1 MQKIVHLVFWLI
13 IEFHNYS
20 MKKIFLLIAL
30 ATFTLNSFSQNIFS
44 LFGKANTFFDLF
56 AAGKFDE
63 AHGYFSEEGKTKVTA
78 ENLKQFWENME
89 GRLGKVK
96 AIDAT
101 GSKTQGEYYAVTVS
115 GEFQYDKQ
123 DFILLF
129 DKTEKLVGM
138 HLPPKAITYRAPG
151 YADSTLYKEKSTY
164 IQWPG
169 HQLAAVITTPKDG
182 NSFPIVVLVH
192 GSGPNDMDETI
203 GPNKPFKDIAA
214 GLAVNGIASIRYVKR
229 TVIYP
234 QEFGKAYTVKEEVL
248 DDALQAIAL
257 AKTVEGVDLKQIY
270 VLGHSLGGMLA
281 PRIATLA
288 PDLKGII
295 LAAAPARSLSD
306 IIIEQNKYM
315 VAQMKDTTA
324 TVQKALNDAI
334 AQIETTKITK
344 LGKMKP
350 DSVLLGL
357 PASYWVDLN
366 NYDQVAV
373 AKKLKQRIFV
383 IQGGYD
389 FQVSETDFNLWKDA
403 LGTNTNVTLKLYP
416 EYNHLFSQQEAKGNA
431 MQYQKPGNVEQ
442 RVVED
447 LSNWIKEL

>member
-1 MQKIVHLVFWLI
+1 
-13 IEFHNYS
+13 
-20 MKKIFLLIAL
+20 MKKFFLLSTFLFLAL
-30 ATFTLNSFSQNIFS
+30 TSFSQNIFS

-56 AAGKFDE
+56 AAGKFEE

-78 ENLKQFWENME
+78 ENLKQFWTNME
-89 GRLGKVK
+89 ARLGKVK
-96 AIDAT
+96 SIDAS
-101 GSKTQGEYYAVTVS
+101 GSKAQGEYFAVTVS

-138 HLPPKAITYRAPG
+138 HLPPKTITYRAPG

-164 IQWPG
+164 IEWPG
-169 HQLAAVITTPKDG
+169 HQLAAVVTTPKDG

-214 GLAVNGIASIRYVKR
+214 GLAVNGIASVRYVKR

-234 QEFGKAYTVKEEVL
+234 HEFGKAYTVKEEVL

-257 AKTVEGVDLKQIY
+257 AKTVQGVDLKQIY

-295 LAAAPARSLSD
+295 LAAAPARTLPD

-315 VAQMKDTTA
+315 VSQIKDTSA
-324 TVQKALNDAI
+324 VMQKNLADAI
-334 AQIETTKITK
+334 TEIERAKITK

-350 DSVLLGL
+350 DSVILGL
-357 PASYWVDLN
+357 PASYWADLN
-366 NYDQVAV
+366 SYNQVET
-373 AKKLKQRIFV
+373 AKKLKQRIF
-383 IQGGYD
+383 ILQGGYD
-389 FQVSETDFNLWKDA
+389 FQVTETDFNLWKEA
-403 LGTNTNVTLKLYP
+403 LSANPNVSFKLYP
-416 EYNHLFSQQEAKGNA
+416 DFNHLFSQQEAKGNA
-431 MQYQKPGNVEQ
+431 TQYQKPSNVEQ
-442 RVVED
+442 RTIED
-447 LSNWIKEL
+447 LANWIKEL

>member
-1 MQKIVHLVFWLI
+1 
-13 IEFHNYS
+13 
-20 MKKIFLLIAL
+20 MKKIFLFL
-30 ATFTLNSFSQNIFS
+30 AFTIFALNSFSQNIFS

-56 AAGKFDE
+56 AAGKFEE
-63 AHGYFSEEGKTKVTA
+63 AHGYFSEEGQTKVTA
-78 ENLKQFWENME
+78 ENLKQFWANME
-89 GRLGKVK
+89 GRMGKVK
-96 AIDAT
+96 SIDAT
-101 GSKTQGEYYAVTVS
+101 GSKIQGEFYAITVS

-123 DFILLF
+123 DFVLLF

-138 HLPPKAITYRAPG
+138 HLLPKAVTYRAPG
-151 YADSTLYKEKSTY
+151 YADSTLYKEKSSY

-214 GLAVNGIASIRYVKR
+214 GLAVNGIASVRYVKR

-234 QEFGKAYTVKEEVL
+234 HEFSKAYTVKEEVL

-257 AKTVEGVDLKQIY
+257 AKTVEGVDTKQIY

-306 IIIEQNKYM
+306 LIIEQNKYM
-315 VAQMKDTTA
+315 VAKSKDTTA
-324 TVQKALNDAI
+324 AMQQNLQKAI
-334 AQIETTKITK
+334 TEIEKTKITK

-350 DSVLLGL
+350 DSLLLGL

-366 NYDQVAV
+366 SYNQVET
-373 AKKLKQRIFV
+373 AKKLKQRIF
-383 IQGGYD
+383 ILQGGYD
-389 FQVSETDFNLWKDA
+389 FQVTETDFNLWKEA
-403 LGTNTNVTLKLYP
+403 LGSNTNVSFKLYP
-416 EYNHLFSQQEAKGNA
+416 DFNHLFSQQEEKGTVL
-431 MQYQKPGNVEQ
+431 QYQKPGNVEQ
-442 RVVED
+442 RTIED
-447 LSNWIKEL
+447 LANWIKEL

>member
-1 MQKIVHLVFWLI
+1 
-13 IEFHNYS
+13 
-20 MKKIFLLIAL
+20 MKKTFLLFTFLLFAL
-30 ATFTLNSFSQNIFS
+30 TGFSQNVFS

-56 AAGKFDE
+56 AAGKFEE
-63 AHGYFSEEGKTKVTA
+63 AHAYFSEEGKTKVTP
-78 ENLKQFWENME
+78 ENLKQFWTNME
-89 GRLGKVK
+89 ARFGKVK
-96 AIDAT
+96 SIDAS
-101 GSKTQGEYYAVTVS
+101 GSRVQGEYYAVTVN

-123 DFILLF
+123 DFLLLF
-129 DKTEKLVGM
+129 DKSEKLVGL
-138 HLPPKAITYRAPG
+138 HLPPKAATYRAPG

-169 HQLAAVITTPKDG
+169 HQLATIITTPKDG

-203 GPNKPFKDIAA
+203 GPNKPFKDVAA
-214 GLAVNGIASIRYVKR
+214 GLAANGIASIRYVKR
-229 TVIYP
+229 TVLYP
-234 QEFGKAYTVKEEVL
+234 NEFNKAYTVKEEVL

-315 VAQMKDTTA
+315 LTLSKDTTA
-324 TVQKALNDAI
+324 AMQKVLDA
-334 AQIETTKITK
+334 AIEEIEKTKITK
-344 LGKMKP
+344 LGNMKP
-350 DSVLLGL
+350 DSLLLGL
-357 PASYWVDLN
+357 PASYWADLN
-366 NYDQVAV
+366 SYDQVAT

-383 IQGGYD
+383 IQGAND
-389 FQVSETDFNLWKDA
+389 FQVTETDYNLWNDA
-403 LGTNTNVTLKLYP
+403 LKQNSNVTLKLYP
-416 EYNHLFSQQEAKGNA
+416 AYNHLLSEQQEKGTTA
-431 MQYQKPGNVEQ
+431 QYQNPGNVEQ
-442 RVVED
+442 RLIED
-447 LSNWIKEL
+447 LAAWIKEL

>member
-1 MQKIVHLVFWLI
+1 
-13 IEFHNYS
+13 
-20 MKKIFLLIAL
+20 MKKIFLFL
-30 ATFTLNSFSQNIFS
+30 AFTIFALNSFSQNIFS

-56 AAGKFDE
+56 AAGKFEE
-63 AHGYFSEEGKTKVTA
+63 AHGYFSEEGQTKVTA
-78 ENLKQFWENME
+78 ENLKQFWANME
-89 GRLGKVK
+89 GRMGKVK
-96 AIDAT
+96 SIDAT
-101 GSKTQGEYYAVTVS
+101 GSKIQGEFYAITVS

-123 DFILLF
+123 DFVLLF

-138 HLPPKAITYRAPG
+138 HLLPKAVTYRAPG
-151 YADSTLYKEKSTY
+151 YADSTLYKEKSRY

-234 QEFGKAYTVKEEVL
+234 HEFSKAYTVKEEVL

-257 AKTVEGVDLKQIY
+257 AKTVEGVDTKQIY

-306 IIIEQNKYM
+306 LIIEQNKYM
-315 VAQMKDTTA
+315 VAKSKDTTA
-324 TVQKALNDAI
+324 AMQQNLQKAI
-334 AQIETTKITK
+334 TEIEKTKITK

-350 DSVLLGL
+350 DSLLLGL

-366 NYDQVAV
+366 SYNQVET
-373 AKKLKQRIFV
+373 AKKLKQRIF
-383 IQGGYD
+383 ILQGGYD
-389 FQVSETDFNLWKDA
+389 FQVTETDFNLWKEA
-403 LGTNTNVTLKLYP
+403 LGSNTNVSFKLYP
-416 EYNHLFSQQEAKGNA
+416 DFNHLFSQQEEKGTVL
-431 MQYQKPGNVEQ
+431 QYQKPGNVEQ
-442 RVVED
+442 RTIED
-447 LSNWIKEL
+447 LANWIKEL

>member
-1 MQKIVHLVFWLI
+1 
-13 IEFHNYS
+13 
-20 MKKIFLLIAL
+20 MKKTFLLFTFLLFAL
-30 ATFTLNSFSQNIFS
+30 TGFSQNVFS

-56 AAGKFDE
+56 AAGKFEE
-63 AHGYFSEEGKTKVTA
+63 AHAYFSEEGKTKVTP
-78 ENLKQFWENME
+78 ENLKQFWTNME
-89 GRLGKVK
+89 ARFGKVK
-96 AIDAT
+96 SIDAS
-101 GSKTQGEYYAVTVS
+101 GSRVQGEYYAVTVN

-123 DFILLF
+123 DFLLLF
-129 DKTEKLVGM
+129 DKSEKLVGL
-138 HLPPKAITYRAPG
+138 HLPPKAATYRAPG

-169 HQLAAVITTPKDG
+169 HQLAAIITTPKDG

-203 GPNKPFKDIAA
+203 GPNKPFKDVAA
-214 GLAVNGIASIRYVKR
+214 GLAANGIASIRYVKR
-229 TVIYP
+229 TVLYP
-234 QEFGKAYTVKEEVL
+234 NEFSKAYTVKEEVL

-315 VAQMKDTTA
+315 VAKSKDTTA
-324 TVQKALNDAI
+324 AMQQNLQKAI
-334 AQIETTKITK
+334 AEIEKTKITK

-350 DSVLLGL
+350 DSILLGL

-366 NYDQVAV
+366 NYNQVET

-383 IQGGYD
+383 LQGGYD
-389 FQVSETDFNLWKDA
+389 FQVTETDFNLWKEA
-403 LGTNTNVTLKLYP
+403 LSANSNASFKLYP
-416 EYNHLFSQQEAKGNA
+416 DFNHLFSQQEEKGTSL
-431 MQYQKPGNVEQ
+431 QYQKPSNVEQ
-442 RVVED
+442 RTIED
-447 LSNWIKEL
+447 LVNWIKEL

>member
-1 MQKIVHLVFWLI
+1 
-13 IEFHNYS
+13 
-20 MKKIFLLIAL
+20 MKKIFLLSALLFLAL
-30 ATFTLNSFSQNIFS
+30 ASFSQNVFS

-56 AAGKFDE
+56 AAGKFEE

-78 ENLKQFWENME
+78 ENLKQFWTNME
-89 GRLGKVK
+89 ARLGKVK
-96 AIDAT
+96 SIDAT
-101 GSKTQGEYYAVTVS
+101 GSRNQGEFYAVTVS

-123 DFILLF
+123 DFVLMF
-129 DKTEKLVGM
+129 DKSEKLVGM
-138 HLPPKAITYRAPG
+138 HLPPKAVSYRAPG

-164 IQWPG
+164 IEWPG
-169 HQLAAVITTPKDG
+169 HQLAAVVTTPKDG

-214 GLAVNGIASIRYVKR
+214 GLALNGIASIRYVKR

-234 QEFGKAYTVKEEVL
+234 QEFGKTYTVKEEVL
-248 DDALQAIAL
+248 DDALAAIAL
-257 AKTVEGVDLKQIY
+257 AKKVEGVDLKQIY

-306 IIIEQNKYM
+306 LIIEQNKYM
-315 VAQMKDTTA
+315 VAQSKDTSA
-324 TVQKALNDAI
+324 VMQKNLADAI
-334 AQIETTKITK
+334 TEIEKTK
-344 LGKMKP
+344 LTKLANNMKP
-350 DSVLLGL
+350 DSILLGL
-357 PASYWVDLN
+357 PASYWIDLN
-366 NYDQVAV
+366 NYNQVET

-389 FQVSETDFNLWKDA
+389 FQVSETDFNLWKEA
-403 LGTNTNVTLKLYP
+403 LSSNSNVNFKLYP
-416 EYNHLFSQQEAKGNA
+416 DFNHLFAQVEEKGN
-431 MQYQKPGNVEQ
+431 MLQYQKPSNVEQ
-442 RVVED
+442 RTIED
-447 LSNWIKEL
+447 LANWIKEL

>member
-1 MQKIVHLVFWLI
+1 LDLKHFQSIR
-13 IEFHNYS
+13 
-20 MKKIFLLIAL
+20 MKKIFLFVAL
-30 ATFTLNSFSQNIFS
+30 VVFSINSFSQNIFS

-56 AAGKFDE
+56 AAGKFEE
-63 AHGYFSEEGKTKVTA
+63 AHGYFSDEGKTKITA
-78 ENLKQFWENME
+78 ENLKQFWTNME
-89 GRLGKVK
+89 ARLGKVK
-96 AIDAT
+96 SIDAS
-101 GSKTQGEYYAVTVS
+101 GSRVQGEYYAVTVS

-123 DFILLF
+123 DFVLLF

-138 HLPPKAITYRAPG
+138 HLPPKATAYRAPG

-164 IQWPG
+164 LQWPG

-257 AKTVEGVDLKQIY
+257 AKTVQGVDLKQIY

-295 LAAAPARSLSD
+295 LAAAPARKLSD

-315 VAQMKDTTA
+315 VAQTKDTTA
-324 TVQKALNDAI
+324 AIKKTLADAI
-334 AQIETTKITK
+334 TEIEKTKITK

-350 DSVLLGL
+350 DSILLGI

-366 NYDQVAV
+366 SNDQVET
-373 AKKLKQRIFV
+373 AKKLKQRIFI

-389 FQVSETDFNLWKDA
+389 FQVGETDFNLWKDA
-403 LGTNTNVTLKLYP
+403 LGTNSNVTLKLYP

-431 MQYQKPGNVEQ
+431 LQYQKPGNVEQ
-442 RVVED
+442 RVIED
-447 LSNWIKEL
+447 LASWIKEL

>member
-1 MQKIVHLVFWLI
+1 
-13 IEFHNYS
+13 
-20 MKKIFLLIAL
+20 MKKIFLFL
-30 ATFTLNSFSQNIFS
+30 AFTIFALNSFSQNIFS
-44 LFGKANTFFDLF
+44 LFGKANTFFELF
-56 AAGKFDE
+56 AAGKFEE
-63 AHGYFSEEGKTKVTA
+63 AHGYFSEEGQTKVTA
-78 ENLKQFWENME
+78 ENLKQFWANME
-89 GRLGKVK
+89 GRMGKVK
-96 AIDAT
+96 SIDAT
-101 GSKTQGEYYAVTVS
+101 GSKIQGEFYAITVS

-123 DFILLF
+123 DFVLLF
-129 DKTEKLVGM
+129 DKTKKLVGM
-138 HLPPKAITYRAPG
+138 HLLPKAVTYRAPG
-151 YADSTLYKEKSTY
+151 YADSTLYKEKSSY

-214 GLAVNGIASIRYVKR
+214 GLAVNGIASVRYVKR

-234 QEFGKAYTVKEEVL
+234 HEFSKAYTVKEEVL

-257 AKTVEGVDLKQIY
+257 AKTVEGVDTKQIY

-306 IIIEQNKYM
+306 LIIEQNKYM
-315 VAQMKDTTA
+315 VAKSKDTTA
-324 TVQKALNDAI
+324 AMQQNLQKAI
-334 AQIETTKITK
+334 TEIEKTKITK

-350 DSVLLGL
+350 DSLLLGL

-366 NYDQVAV
+366 SYNQVET
-373 AKKLKQRIFV
+373 AKKLKQRIF
-383 IQGGYD
+383 ILQGGYD
-389 FQVSETDFNLWKDA
+389 FQVTETDFNLWKEA
-403 LGTNTNVTLKLYP
+403 LGSNTNVSFKLYP
-416 EYNHLFSQQEAKGNA
+416 DFNHLFSQQEEKGTVL
-431 MQYQKPGNVEQ
+431 QYQKPGNVEQ
-442 RVVED
+442 RTIED
-447 LSNWIKEL
+447 LANWIKEL